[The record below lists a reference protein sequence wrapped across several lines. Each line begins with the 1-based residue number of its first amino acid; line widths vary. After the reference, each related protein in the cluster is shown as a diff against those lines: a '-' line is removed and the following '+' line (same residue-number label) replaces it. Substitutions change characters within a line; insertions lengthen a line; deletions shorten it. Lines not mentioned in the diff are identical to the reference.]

1 MVIDLCKLD
10 KKNGLKRI
18 DPCIKELIENIQNN
32 LCEEECA
39 IVACCCGHKKYP
51 MTVIVREEIYINGT
65 HTGFTIRD
73 WCSNIIIPRIRRF
86 YKKDKQGYYYIPEV
100 K

>member
-1 MVIDLCKLD
+1 MCKKKLTKYCQSEIDKCMMWVHYINQ
-10 KKNGLKRI
+10 KNLKV
-18 DPCIKELIENIQNN
+18 L
-32 LCEEECA
+32 
-39 IVACCCGHKKYP
+39 ACCCGHKKYP

-73 WCSNIIIPRIRRF
+73 WCSNIIVPRIRRF